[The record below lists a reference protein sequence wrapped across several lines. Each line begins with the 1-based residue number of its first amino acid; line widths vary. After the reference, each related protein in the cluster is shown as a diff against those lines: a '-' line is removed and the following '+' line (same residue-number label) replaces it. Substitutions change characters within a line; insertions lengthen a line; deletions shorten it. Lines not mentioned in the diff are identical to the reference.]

1 MTALEFFLRVRDNCI
16 LEATKKSK
24 VDILNVLKISI
35 EGTRRVLIGG
45 IFSVNLAY
53 WDVCF

>member
-1 MTALEFFLRVRDNCI
+1 MIALEFFLRVRDSCI

-45 IFSVNLAY
+45 IFSVNFAY